1 MNHSITLAAD
11 QRSAL
16 LRYYRGPFPTALR
29 LRAHLI
35 LLLADRWPWDDIARA
50 LYCSTRT
57 IARWKER
64 FQRDGLRA
72 LPGQPAGAPRRLG
85 ACWAALVVA
94 WVLQLTP
101 RAFGSCFRARM
112 GSSLPALRPLACPS
126 R

>member
-1 MNHSITLAAD
+1 MNHSITLTAD

-57 IARWKER
+57 IARWKARFER
-64 FQRDGLRA
+64 GGLRA
-72 LPGQPAGAPRRLG
+72 LNGEAPGPRPRLG
-85 ACWAALVVA
+85 
-94 WVLQLTP
+94 
-101 RAFGSCFRARM
+101 
-112 GSSLPALRPLACPS
+112 PS
-126 R
+126 WRSAGF